1 MFWADKIAE
10 ELKNRKFKLEWVDDM
25 KTPSGKI
32 HVGALRGVVIHDLAY
47 RALKDRGVNAK
58 YTYIFDNHDP
68 MDGLPVYLDQE
79 KYAQY
84 LGMPLF
90 KVPSPVEGYANY
102 ADYYAQ
108 DFMKV
113 FTSIGCH
120 PEILWSTDLYKSGK
134 MNDLIRLCLDR
145 RDEIKKIYE
154 EMYSNKLS
162 DKWYPFQIYCT
173 SCGKVSTTQV
183 TEWDGQEVGFICHKD
198 KLEWT
203 QGCGFEG
210 RANPF
215 SDENEIRGKLP
226 WKIEWSAKWK
236 ALGITVEGAGKDHMS
251 RGGSHDLTSI
261 ICERIFGYPV
271 PYPIPYEFFLV
282 GGKKMSSSKGLGS
295 SAAEMLEILPPE
307 ILRFLMVRT
316 KMSQAINFDPN
327 QSDTIPSLFDEYQQN
342 SEAYFNKEENDYA
355 RIFELSQVGEIKRPP
370 SIRFLTLTQWVQ
382 MPNMEEEIKKQE
394 LSEWA
399 KYARVWVERFAP
411 EKDKFMVQKELP
423 DISVLSFE
431 QKKYLESLIYLFENE
446 ISAED
451 LQIAIYNKSKEME
464 IRSIDAFKAIYT
476 AFLGKDHGPK
486 AAWLLQSLDRGFVIE
501 RLKQASNG

>member
-10 ELKNRKFKLEWVDDM
+10 EIKNRKFQLEWVDDM

-32 HVGALRGVVIHDLAY
+32 HVGALRGVVIHDLAH

-90 KVPSPVEGYANY
+90 KVPSPVEGYSNY

-183 TEWDGQEVGFICHKD
+183 TDWDGQEVSFY
-198 KLEWT
+198 
-203 QGCGFEG
+203 
-210 RANPF
+210 
-215 SDENEIRGKLP
+215 LP
-226 WKIEWSAKWK
+226 
-236 ALGITVEGAGKDHMS
+236 
-251 RGGSHDLTSI
+251 
-261 ICERIFGYPV
+261 
-271 PYPIPYEFFLV
+271 
-282 GGKKMSSSKGLGS
+282 
-295 SAAEMLEILPPE
+295 
-307 ILRFLMVRT
+307 
-316 KMSQAINFDPN
+316 
-327 QSDTIPSLFDEYQQN
+327 
-342 SEAYFNKEENDYA
+342 
-355 RIFELSQVGEIKRPP
+355 
-370 SIRFLTLTQWVQ
+370 
-382 MPNMEEEIKKQE
+382 
-394 LSEWA
+394 
-399 KYARVWVERFAP
+399 
-411 EKDKFMVQKELP
+411 
-423 DISVLSFE
+423 
-431 QKKYLESLIYLFENE
+431 
-446 ISAED
+446 
-451 LQIAIYNKSKEME
+451 
-464 IRSIDAFKAIYT
+464 
-476 AFLGKDHGPK
+476 
-486 AAWLLQSLDRGFVIE
+486 
-501 RLKQASNG
+501 